1 MNFTKRTEY
10 ALRALLEIGTGD
22 LNVPVKREMIAKNQ
36 KISSQ
41 FLEQI
46 FIPMMKDGIIRSVR
60 GPGGGFVLNKLPE
73 EINTWDVFC
82 TVDNSNKL
90 YDYCSTSTKNDCD
103 LIDNCKIKFVWQQID
118 TALKDTMEKITL
130 SDIIKS

>member
-22 LNVPVKREMIAKNQ
+22 LNVPVKRETIANNQ
-36 KISSQ
+36 NISPQ

-46 FIPMMKDGIIRSVR
+46 FIPMMKDGIIKSIR
-60 GPGGGFVLNKLPE
+60 GPGGGFILNKSPND
-73 EINTWDVFC
+73 INTWDVFC

-90 YDYCSTSTKNDCD
+90 YDYCSIPGKHECDC
-103 LIDNCKIKFVWQQID
+103 
-118 TALKDTMEKITL
+118 
-130 SDIIKS
+130 

>member
-10 ALRALLEIGTGD
+10 ALRALLEIGTGE
-22 LNVPVKREMIAKNQ
+22 LNVPVNRDTIAKNQ
-36 KISSQ
+36 NISSQ

-60 GPGGGFVLNKLPE
+60 GPGGGFLLNKLPE

-90 YDYCSTSTKNDCD
+90 YDYCTISGKHECD
-103 LIDNCKIKFVWQQID
+103 LIENCKIKFVWQQID
-118 TALKDTMEKITL
+118 SALKGTMEKITL
-130 SDIIKS
+130 KDIIKS

>member
-10 ALRALLEIGTGD
+10 ALRALLEIGIGD
-22 LNVPVKREMIAKNQ
+22 LNVPVKRETIANNQ
-36 KISSQ
+36 NISPQ

-46 FIPMMKDGIIRSVR
+46 FIPMMKDGIIKSVR

-73 EINTWDVFC
+73 EINAWDVFC

-90 YDYCSTSTKNDCD
+90 YDYCSIPGKHECD
-103 LIDNCKIKFVWQQID
+103 LLDNCKIKFVWQQID
-118 TALKDTMEKITL
+118 SAIKDTMEKITL
-130 SDIIKS
+130 RDIIKS

>member
-22 LNVPVKREMIAKNQ
+22 LNVPVNRATIAKSQN
-36 KISSQ
+36 ISSQ

-46 FIPMMKDGIIRSVR
+46 FIPMMKEGIIRSVR

-90 YDYCSTSTKNDCD
+90 YDYCSTPGKNDCD
-103 LIDNCKIKFVWQQID
+103 LIENCKIKFVWQQID
-118 TALKDTMEKITL
+118 SALKDTMEKITL
-130 SDIIKS
+130 RDIIKS

>member
-10 ALRALLEIGTGD
+10 ALRALVEIGTGN
-22 LNVPVKREMIAKNQ
+22 LKIPIKRETIARSQ

-46 FIPMMKDGIIRSVR
+46 FIPMVKGGIIRSVR
-60 GPGGGFVLNKLPE
+60 GPGGGFILNKLPE

-90 YDYCSTSTKNDCD
+90 YDYCSIAEKHECD
-103 LIDNCKIKFVWQQID
+103 LIGNCKIKFVWQQID
-118 TALKDTMEKITL
+118 TALKNTMEKITL
-130 SDIIKS
+130 RDIIKL

>member
-10 ALRALLEIGTGD
+10 ALRALLEIGTAD
-22 LNVPVKREMIAKNQ
+22 LNVPVKRETIAKNQ
-36 KISSQ
+36 NISSQ

-60 GPGGGFVLNKLPE
+60 GPGGGFLLNKLPE

-90 YDYCSTSTKNDCD
+90 YDYCTISGKHECD
-103 LIDNCKIKFVWQQID
+103 LIENCKIKFVWQQID
-118 TALKDTMEKITL
+118 SALKDTMEKITL
-130 SDIIKS
+130 KDIIRS

>member
-10 ALRALLEIGTGD
+10 ALRALLEIGVGD
-22 LNVPVKREMIAKNQ
+22 LNVPVKRETIAKSQN
-36 KISSQ
+36 ISSQ

-60 GPGGGFVLNKLPE
+60 GPGGGFVLNKSPE

-90 YDYCSTSTKNDCD
+90 YDYCSMQGKNDCD
-103 LIDNCKIKFVWQQID
+103 LIENCKIKYVWQKID
-118 TALKDTMEKITL
+118 SALKDTMEKITL
-130 SDIIKS
+130 KDIIKS

>member
-10 ALRALLEIGTGD
+10 ALRALLEIGTGE
-22 LNVPVKREMIAKNQ
+22 LNVPVKRETIAKNQ

-46 FIPMMKDGIIRSVR
+46 FIPMMKDGIIKSVR

-73 EINTWDVFC
+73 KINTWDVFC
-82 TVDNSNKL
+82 AVDNSNKL
-90 YDYCSTSTKNDCD
+90 YDYCFQTGKQECE
-103 LIDNCKIKFVWQQID
+103 LINNCKIKFVWQQID
-118 TALKDTMEKITL
+118 SALKEAMEKITL
-130 SDIIKS
+130 RDIIES

>member
-10 ALRALLEIGTGD
+10 ALRALIEIGTGD
-22 LNVPVKREMIAKNQ
+22 LNVPVNRATIAKSQN
-36 KISSQ
+36 ISSQ

-73 EINTWDVFC
+73 DINTWDVFC

-90 YDYCSTSTKNDCD
+90 YDYCSTAGKSDCD
-103 LIDNCKIKFVWQQID
+103 LIENCKIKLVWQQID
-118 TALKDTMEKITL
+118 SALKDTMEKITL
-130 SDIIKS
+130 RDIIKS

>member
-10 ALRALLEIGTGD
+10 ALRALLEIGTGE
-22 LNVPVKREMIAKNQ
+22 LNVPVNRDTIAKNQ
-36 KISSQ
+36 NISSQ

-60 GPGGGFVLNKLPE
+60 GPGGGFLLNKLPE

-90 YDYCSTSTKNDCD
+90 YDYCTISGKHECD
-103 LIDNCKIKFVWQQID
+103 LIENCKIKFVWQQID
-118 TALKDTMEKITL
+118 SALKDTMEKITL
-130 SDIIKS
+130 KDIIRS

>member
-10 ALRALLEIGTGD
+10 ALRALLEIGRGD
-22 LNVPVKREMIAKNQ
+22 LSVPVKRETIANNQ
-36 KISSQ
+36 NISSQ

-46 FIPMMKDGIIRSVR
+46 FIPMMKDGIVKSVR

-90 YDYCSTSTKNDCD
+90 YDYCSISGKHECD
-103 LIDNCKIKFVWQQID
+103 LLDNCKIKFVWQQID
-118 TALKDTMEKITL
+118 TALKGTMEKITL
-130 SDIIKS
+130 RDIIES